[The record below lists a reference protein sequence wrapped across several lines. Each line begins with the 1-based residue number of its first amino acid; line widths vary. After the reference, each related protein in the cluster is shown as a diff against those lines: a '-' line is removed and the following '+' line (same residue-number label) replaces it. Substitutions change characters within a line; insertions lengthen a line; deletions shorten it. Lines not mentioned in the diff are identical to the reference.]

1 MGIEFEVKFRATPA
15 IQETIRKGIPEQ
27 EAIYAMQTTYYDT
40 PGGDLAKRM
49 YTLRRR
55 MENTLSVCTL
65 KTPADGLGR
74 REFEVN
80 CENIEDALE
89 ELCRLSGI
97 TELPALFSKGL
108 IPVCGA
114 AFTRIAKALVLEGC
128 TVELALDKGILSG
141 GGKQLPLCEIEV
153 ELKSGSREAAL
164 AYAQKL
170 AKTYGLTPEAY
181 SKFQRAQAL
190 AKGV

>member
-40 PGGDLAKRM
+40 PGGDLAKRRF
-49 YTLRRR
+49 TLRRR

-74 REFEVN
+74 REFE
-80 CENIEDALE
+80 NIEDALG

-114 AFTRIAKALVLEGC
+114 AFTRIAKTLVLEGC